1 MALVRAWLVLFLIW
15 AACAGLTFWVRSMS
29 RQHAFAWLRLARWLA
44 LGAAM
49 ALGLAALIIYL
60 F

>member
-1 MALVRAWLVLFLIW
+1 MALLRAWLVLFLIW
-15 AACAGLTFWVRSMS
+15 AACVGMTLWVRSLS
-29 RQHAFAWLRLARWLA
+29 RQQAFAWLRLSRWLA

-49 ALGLAALIIYL
+49 ALGLATLIVQL